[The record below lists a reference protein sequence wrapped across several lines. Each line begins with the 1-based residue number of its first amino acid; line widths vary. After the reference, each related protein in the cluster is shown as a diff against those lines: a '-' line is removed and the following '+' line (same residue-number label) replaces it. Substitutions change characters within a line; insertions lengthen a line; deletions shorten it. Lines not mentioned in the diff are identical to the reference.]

1 MNTKPIITAGLIVL
15 SSFVLVF
22 TQEIQLVSSEENA
35 MIVLQP
41 ADRITISY
49 IDVGPQGN
57 PIERSN
63 VFTIRPDGTIFHE
76 LLGSV
81 SIANMTIMEAE
92 ELLTQNFSQFFTQP
106 KVALSVLEKTSIKV
120 ILYGEVSRIGVF
132 PVKPNTTIAEFI
144 IEKGGTTPDADIS
157 RIAISRN
164 DGSKIIFDMER
175 YLYSNEPINNV
186 VLKDKDKIIV
196 PRFKVQEKYGKLS
209 KNYILQYGNVLEISI
224 NEMALMETNPARSE
238 SYIVD
243 SEGNIFHRLFGSVH
257 LGGITVDKAQS
268 VLTEMAKQYFREPV
282 VSVDVIELSS
292 RNVFVFGEVVRPG
305 IYPIE
310 GNIQLAEFLANIGG
324 MTDAAD
330 LREIV
335 VTRKQGKPVVFD
347 MNDFLF
353 KRNDRRN
360 IFLEDGDR
368 IIVQKRQRGIFVK
381 LSEKLQPLSTLTSL
395 LSSILMIYLYTTA
408 TK

>member
-1 MNTKPIITAGLIVL
+1 
-15 SSFVLVF
+15 
-22 TQEIQLVSSEENA
+22 
-35 MIVLQP
+35 
-41 ADRITISY
+41 
-49 IDVGPQGN
+49 
-57 PIERSN
+57 
-63 VFTIRPDGTIFHE
+63 
-76 LLGSV
+76 
-81 SIANMTIMEAE
+81 MTIMEAE
-92 ELLTQNFSQFFTQP
+92 ELLTQKFSQFFTQP

-144 IEKGGTTPDADIS
+144 IEKGGTTPDADIT

-196 PRFKVQEKYGKLS
+196 PRKVQGKYGKLS

-224 NEMALMETNPARSE
+224 NEMALMETNPTRSE

-257 LGGITVDKAQS
+257 LGGITVDKAQG
-268 VLTEMAKQYFREPV
+268 VLTEMAKQYYREPV

-310 GNIQLAEFLANIGG
+310 GNIRLAEFLANIGG

>member
-15 SSFVLVF
+15 SSFILVF
-22 TQEIQLVSSEENA
+22 AQEIQLVNSEENA

-92 ELLTQNFSQFFTQP
+92 ELLTQKFSQFFTQP

-144 IEKGGTTPDADIS
+144 IEKGGTTPDADIT

-196 PRFKVQEKYGKLS
+196 PRKVQGKYGKLS

-224 NEMALMETNPARSE
+224 NEMALMETNPTRSE

-257 LGGITVDKAQS
+257 LGGITVDKAQG
-268 VLTEMAKQYFREPV
+268 VLTEMAKQYYREPV

-310 GNIQLAEFLANIGG
+310 GNIRLAEFLANIGG

-353 KRNDRRN
+353 KRNDKRN

>member
-1 MNTKPIITAGLIVL
+1 
-15 SSFVLVF
+15 
-22 TQEIQLVSSEENA
+22 
-35 MIVLQP
+35 
-41 ADRITISY
+41 
-49 IDVGPQGN
+49 
-57 PIERSN
+57 
-63 VFTIRPDGTIFHE
+63 
-76 LLGSV
+76 
-81 SIANMTIMEAE
+81 
-92 ELLTQNFSQFFTQP
+92 
-106 KVALSVLEKTSIKV
+106 
-120 ILYGEVSRIGVF
+120 
-132 PVKPNTTIAEFI
+132 
-144 IEKGGTTPDADIS
+144 
-157 RIAISRN
+157 
-164 DGSKIIFDMER
+164 
-175 YLYSNEPINNV
+175 
-186 VLKDKDKIIV
+186 
-196 PRFKVQEKYGKLS
+196 
-209 KNYILQYGNVLEISI
+209 
-224 NEMALMETNPARSE
+224 
-238 SYIVD
+238 
-243 SEGNIFHRLFGSVH
+243 
-257 LGGITVDKAQS
+257 LGGITVDKAQG
-268 VLTEMAKQYFREPV
+268 VLTEMAKQYYREPV

-310 GNIQLAEFLANIGG
+310 GNIRLAEFLANIGG

>member
-15 SSFVLVF
+15 SSFILVF
-22 TQEIQLVSSEENA
+22 AQEIQLVNSEENA

-92 ELLTQNFSQFFTQP
+92 ELLTQKFSQFFTQP

-144 IEKGGTTPDADIS
+144 IEKGGTTPDADIT

-196 PRFKVQEKYGKLS
+196 PRKVQGKYGKLS

-224 NEMALMETNPARSE
+224 NEMALMETNPTRSE

-257 LGGITVDKAQS
+257 LGGITVDKAQG
-268 VLTEMAKQYFREPV
+268 VLTEMAKQYYREPV

-310 GNIQLAEFLANIGG
+310 GNIRLAEFLANIGG